1 MAGVPPMRLRLYLRE
16 LGRSLPGVPG
26 FDGIDGVSERLAQ
39 DALADGPEHGPEHSS
54 LKVLALAYDDGVNG
68 RRPVGLPE
76 DGDVAFSS
84 SVSPGVDRD
93 LLVKPGTASD
103 RDDSVRPQ
111 VEASQQLRVHGNDDG
126 GQRH

>member
-1 MAGVPPMRLRLYLRE
+1 MALTVF
-16 LGRSLPGVPG
+16 SNA
-26 FDGIDGVSERLAQ
+26 LAQ
-39 DALADGPEHGPEHSS
+39 DALADGPEYGPEHSS